1 MSQSPQRHRVTE
13 EEMMN
18 DECRMTNEMMN
29 DECRMM
35 NDRLSEKCPDNP
47 HRRMSLFRHLSFSI
61 HHSSFRIHHSSFRIH
76 HSSFRIHHSSARRAF
91 TLIEIL
97 VVVTILAMLA
107 SAIVLSFSGE
117 TDRARVARAKS
128 DIATLENAI
137 DRFKLDMRR
146 YPAEEEGLVA
156 LAQKPD
162 SEDATRWKGPYIKRL
177 EKDPWGN
184 PYVYVVPGDHNT
196 ESYDL
201 ICYGADGQEGGPG
214 EYDKDIGNWAQEE
227 RPE

>member
-1 MSQSPQRHRVTE
+1 
-13 EEMMN
+13 MMN

-47 HRRMSLFRHLSFSI
+47 HRRMSLFRHLSFS
-61 HHSSFRIHHSSFRIH
+61 IHHSSFRIH

>member
-1 MSQSPQRHRVTE
+1 
-13 EEMMN
+13 MMN

>member
-47 HRRMSLFRHLSFSI
+47 HRRMNPI
-61 HHSSFRIHHSSFRIH
+61 HYSSFCVHHFLSVPLCLCGERANWRRGRFVVSS
-76 HSSFRIHHSSARRAF
+76 RRAF

-156 LAQKPD
+156 LAQRPD

>member
-13 EEMMN
+13 KEMMN
-18 DECRMTNEMMN
+18 DECGMMN
-29 DECRMM
+29 NRPGERRPGD
-35 NDRLSEKCPDNP
+35 S
-47 HRRMSLFRHLSFSI
+47 HRRMGPFRHLSFSV
-61 HHSSFRIHHSSFRIH
+61 HHSSFRLHHSS
-76 HSSFRIHHSSARRAF
+76 SRRAF

-146 YPAEEEGLVA
+146 YPAEEEGLPA
-156 LAQKPD
+156 LAQRPD
-162 SEDATRWKGPYIKRL
+162 SEDAARWKGPYIKRL

-201 ICYGADGQEGGPG
+201 ICYGLDGQEGGPG